1 LQSLISFP
9 SLTGNELE
17 IQQFIR
23 KKLEE
28 MKLKIDMWEPDIE
41 ELKKHPAYIS
51 TGKNYKDRPNLVGIY
66 ENEEGKQGKSLLFNS
81 HVDVIP
87 AGPIDSWKYS
97 PWSGEIKGNR

>member
-1 LQSLISFP
+1 MTQEKKLLKLIEQGKKITEFLQSLISFP

-41 ELKKHPAYIS
+41 ELKNSCLYI
-51 TGKNYKDRPNLVGIY
+51 
-66 ENEEGKQGKSLLFNS
+66 
-81 HVDVIP
+81 
-87 AGPIDSWKYS
+87 
-97 PWSGEIKGNR
+97 NR